1 MRLRNRRLRTSS
13 NIRNLTAD
21 VRLNL
26 DQLIYPL
33 FIEEGENIRT
43 EIASMPGQYRLSI
56 DRLEEELESLDKVGL
71 KNVLLFGIPAR
82 KDEQGS
88 EGFNPEGVVQQ
99 AVRRIKSLAAEMT
112 VITDVCMC
120 EYSANGQCGIVRD
133 GYVDN
138 DITLAFL
145 AKIALSHAEAGA
157 DMVAPSDM
165 MDHRVAYIRDSLDE
179 AGFIN
184 TSIMSYSVKYGS
196 AYYGPFR
203 DAADSAPKE
212 GDRKS
217 YQMDYRR
224 SKEPLS
230 EALQDMDEGADI
242 IMVKPAL
249 AYLDVIKM
257 LSNNIYLPLAA
268 YNVSGEYA
276 MVKAAAA
283 KGWIDERGVVMENM
297 TAIKRAGA
305 DIIIT
310 YHAKD
315 LARWLSRG

>member
-1 MRLRNRRLRTSS
+1 MRLRNRRLRTTQ
-13 NIRNLTAD
+13 NMRNLTAD
-21 VRLNL
+21 VQLNIA
-26 DQLIYPL
+26 QMIYPL

-43 EIASMPGQYRLSI
+43 EIPSMPGQYRIST
-56 DRLEEELESLDKVGL
+56 DRLEEELEELDRLGI
-71 KNVLLFGIPAR
+71 KNLLLFGIPAR

-88 EGFNPEGVVQQ
+88 EAFNPDGVVQQ
-99 AVRRIKSLAAEMT
+99 AIRKIRCLAPESL

-120 EYSANGQCGIVRD
+120 EYTANGQCGIVRD
-133 GYVDN
+133 GYVEN
-138 DITLAFL
+138 DITLAYL

-179 AGFIN
+179 AGFTQ
-184 TSIMSYSVKYGS
+184 TSIMAYSVKYDS

-212 GDRKS
+212 GNRKS

-257 LSNNIYLPLAA
+257 LSSSIYLPLAA
-268 YNVSGEYA
+268 YNVSGEYS

-283 KGWIDERGVVMENM
+283 KEWIDERAVVMENM
-297 TAIKRAGA
+297 YAIRRAGA
-305 DIIIT
+305 EIIIS

-315 LARWLSRG
+315 VARWTL

>member
-1 MRLRNRRLRTSS
+1 M
-13 NIRNLTAD
+13 RNLTAD
-21 VRLNL
+21 VRLNI
-26 DQLIYPL
+26 DQMIYPL
-33 FIEEGENIRT
+33 FIEEGLNIRT
-43 EIASMPGQYRLSI
+43 EIPSMPGQFRIST
-56 DRLEEELESLDKVGL
+56 DRLEQELEELDRLGIKS
-71 KNVLLFGIPAR
+71 VLLFGIPAK

-88 EGFNPEGVVQQ
+88 EAFNPEGVVQQ
-99 AVRRIKSLAAEMT
+99 AVRKIRCLAPEML
-112 VITDVCMC
+112 VVTDVCMC
-120 EYSANGQCGIVRD
+120 EYTANGQCGIVRD
-133 GYVDN
+133 SYVEN
-138 DITLAFL
+138 DITLAYL

-165 MDHRVAYIRDSLDE
+165 MDHRVAYIRDRLDE
-179 AGFIN
+179 ADFTK
-184 TSIMSYSVKYGS
+184 TSIMSYSVKYAS

-268 YNVSGEYA
+268 YNVSGEYS

-283 KGWIDERGVVMENM
+283 QGWIDERAVVLENM
-297 TAIKRAGA
+297 YAIKRAGA
-305 DIIIT
+305 NIIIS
-310 YHAKD
+310 YHTKD
-315 LARWLSRG
+315 VARWLL